1 MTDSQSDSPGRSP
14 VDTTRAAE
22 AATATSASRHE
33 ADTPDGFR
41 GVFRGDVLAR
51 GLYAEGAGIAR
62 CLPEAV
68 AVPADADDLSTLVRW
83 AKRGGYALIAR
94 GSGSGMA
101 AGAVGPGVIV
111 DLSRFKQ
118 IGAVEL
124 VRATPRQSSAQTLA
138 HDSVPKAV
146 HPALDNPLRDWT
158 ASATARIRVGCGAL
172 RGDVDAA
179 ARAVGMRF
187 PVDPS
192 SGAFCT
198 IGGMAG
204 TNAAGARTLLFGAT
218 RPWVTGLHC
227 VFDDGRAAWIRR
239 GETPPLDI
247 PAVARLVMSLESL
260 RAHANIGSLSHAGV
274 RKESSGYG
282 IAAALA
288 PDGHLVDLLV
298 GSEGTLAFFTEIE
311 LALIPVAGA
320 TATVLATFPSLEAAT
335 SCAVEAS
342 DAGAS
347 ACELLD
353 RTFLRI
359 AASGGATGISPDAE
373 AVLLIEVEGAD
384 QAAAHNALEM
394 VTRSCRTHGATEV
407 ATALDPQAEHE
418 LWELRHAASPILT
431 RLAPKLRSMQFIEDS
446 CVPREHYP
454 AYVRGV
460 RAALD
465 RQEMVGVIFG
475 HAGDAHAHVNP
486 LVDVTRAGWRDRVL
500 GILDEVVDLT
510 ARFGGTL
517 AGEHGDGRLR
527 APLLSRVW
535 SDEAR
540 AAFANIKAAGD
551 PSGVLNPGCK
561 IARPGEEAIGELRH
575 DPQAAPLDPRARAAL
590 DTIERERGWGRFRL
604 GVGD

>member
-1 MTDSQSDSPGRSP
+1 MSDYRGDSTSGVPDDVARGA
-14 VDTTRAAE
+14 VG
-22 AATATSASRHE
+22 ATPLGGWRHDGE
-33 ADTPDGFR
+33 GPAGFR
-41 GVFRGDVLAR
+41 GVFRTDLMSR

-62 CLPEAV
+62 CLPAAV

-83 AKRGGYALIAR
+83 AKRGGYSLIAR

-101 AGAVGPGVIV
+101 AGAVGPGVMV
-111 DLSRFKQ
+111 DVSRFKA
-118 IGAVEL
+118 IGAVEFTRGR
-124 VRATPRQSSAQTLA
+124 VVSGMGAQTSPL
-138 HDSVPKAV
+138 S
-146 HPALDNPLRDWT
+146 NPLSNPRHNAADG
-158 ASATARIRVGCGAL
+158 AVAHIRVGCGAL

-179 ARAVGMRF
+179 ARAAGLRF

-198 IGGMAG
+198 IGGMVG

-227 VFDDGRAAWIRR
+227 IFDDGAAAWIRR
-239 GETPPLDI
+239 GEAPPLEI
-247 PAVARLVMSLESL
+247 PAVARLVAALESL
-260 RAHANIGSLSHAGV
+260 RAHANISALSHPGV

-288 PDGHLVDLLV
+288 PNGHLVDLLV
-298 GSEGTLAFFTEIE
+298 GSEGTLAFFTEVE

-359 AASGGATGISPDAE
+359 AASGGETGISPDAE

-384 QAAAHNALEM
+384 QHSANAALAT
-394 VTRSCRTHGATEV
+394 VTRSCRAHGASDV
-407 ATALDPQAEHE
+407 ATALDPHAEHE
-418 LWELRHAASPILT
+418 LWALRHAASPILS
-431 RLAPKLRSMQFIEDS
+431 RLAPTLRSMQFIEDS
-446 CVPREHYP
+446 CVPSIHYP

-486 LVDVTRAGWRDRVL
+486 LVDVTRVGWRDRVR
-500 GILDEVVDLT
+500 GILDEVCGLT

-535 SDEAR
+535 NDEAR

-551 PSGVLNPGCK
+551 PSGILNPGCK
-561 IARPGEEAIGELRH
+561 IALAGDQAIGELRH
-575 DPQAAPLDPRARAAL
+575 DPDAPPLAPEARAAL
-590 DTIERERGWGRFRL
+590 DVIERERGWASFRL
-604 GVGD
+604 AAGDRG

>member
-1 MTDSQSDSPGRSP
+1 MTNSRSDPTEQSP
-14 VDTTRAAE
+14 VDRARPAEGPTASGVWRHDAGRDGAE
-22 AATATSASRHE
+22 APE
-33 ADTPDGFR
+33 GFR
-41 GVFRGDVLAR
+41 GIFRTDLRGR

-62 CLPEAV
+62 CVPAAV
-68 AVPADADDLSTLVRW
+68 AVPADLEDLSTLVRW
-83 AKRGGYALIAR
+83 AKHSGHALIPR

-118 IGAVEL
+118 IGAVE
-124 VRATPRQSSAQTLA
+124 S
-138 HDSVPKAV
+138 
-146 HPALDNPLRDWT
+146 
-158 ASATARIRVGCGAL
+158 ARIRVGCGAL

-179 ARAVGMRF
+179 ARAVGLRF

-198 IGGMAG
+198 VGGMVG

-227 VFDDGRAAWIRR
+227 VFDDGTAAWIRR
-239 GETPPLDI
+239 GDTPPLEVA
-247 PAVARLVMSLESL
+247 AVARLVAALDGL
-260 RAHANIGSLSHAGV
+260 RAHANISALSHAGV

-282 IAAALA
+282 IAATLA
-288 PDGHLVDLLV
+288 PGGHLVDLLV
-298 GSEGTLAFFTEIE
+298 GSEGTLAFFVEIE
-311 LALIPVAGA
+311 LALIPAAGA

-335 SCAVEAS
+335 SCATEAS
-342 DAGAS
+342 AAGAS

-359 AASGGATGISPDAE
+359 AASGGATGISADAE
-373 AVLLIEVEGAD
+373 AVLLIEVEGVD
-384 QAAAHNALEM
+384 HAAANDALAR
-394 VTRSCRTHGATEV
+394 VTRSCRIHGATDV
-407 ATALDPQAEHE
+407 ATALDPHAEHE
-418 LWELRHAASPILT
+418 LWALRHAASPILS
-431 RLAPKLRSMQFIEDS
+431 RLAPKLRSMQFIEDG
-446 CVPREHYP
+446 CVPSVHYP

-460 RAALD
+460 RAALE
-465 RQEMVGVIFG
+465 RHEMVGVIFG

-486 LVDVTRAGWRDRVL
+486 LVDVTRAGWRDRVR
-500 GILDEVVDLT
+500 GILDEVCGLT

-535 SDEAR
+535 NDEAR

-561 IARPGEEAIGELRH
+561 IALAGDEAIGELRH
-575 DPQAAPLDPRARAAL
+575 DPEAAPLDPIARVVL
-590 DTIERERGWGRFRL
+590 DTIERERAWGRFRL
-604 GVGD
+604 EGEA